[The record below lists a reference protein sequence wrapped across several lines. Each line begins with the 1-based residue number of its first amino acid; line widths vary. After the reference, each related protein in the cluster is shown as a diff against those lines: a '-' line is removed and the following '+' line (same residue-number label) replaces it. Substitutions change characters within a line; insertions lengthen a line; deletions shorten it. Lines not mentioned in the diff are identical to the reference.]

1 MNLYSIDLQTS
12 TTKSCRW
19 MSNEMTDSCP
29 KHFRVVG
36 GREGERHS
44 SVFVDVLQKRWR
56 PGHIGSCRLFS
67 YVNISLLWGES
78 DGGIPGTAYRSPS
91 RILAHFPTSA
101 KPSMLWTII
110 ISLIGRKV
118 RFQAYFVRN
127 AKSEVPKYNFC
138 LESAVRNWDLL
149 RSNADTRRHA

>member
-1 MNLYSIDLQTS
+1 MMGWTFTQLICKPRRQNLVDGCLM
-12 TTKSCRW
+12 RW
-19 MSNEMTDSCP
+19 LTLVQNIS
-29 KHFRVVG
+29 VLLG
-36 GREGERHS
+36 GERHS